1 MKDLLIQTAKR
12 TGLVGAEQLA
22 DFLENNNSGQRLD
35 EALLSCPYFTE
46 EAVLKLFA
54 AALGWEFLVD
64 IPAKSVPAE
73 FVEAV
78 PATYA
83 QHHYLIGI
91 RTEADVNKR
100 LTAETA
106 ENAEKELNLSLSEA
120 KELNSAVKKNSIS
133 ELTVVLSKP
142 LDANALDNVSKMT
155 GLAVRA
161 AISTRTAITAAI
173 DVAYEQRTT
182 VIEEVAEELDSQN
195 LDQLIDEVATSD
207 DLLDVVNRPPVIRL
221 VNDILFRA
229 LQLRASDIHVHPYE
243 TKIQIRYRID
253 GILYNTLSLNRNV
266 LPLIISRI
274 KVMAGMD
281 IAERRLPQDG
291 RCSVRLGQREVDLR
305 ISTVPT
311 SYGERSVLRLLDKST
326 ALFGLNELGLGGEDL
341 KTFDS
346 LLNRSHGVI
355 FVTGPTGSGKSTT
368 LYACLNR
375 INSAEKNIMTIED
388 PIEYQLEGISQM
400 QVASKKGMNFV
411 TSLRHV
417 LRQDPDVIMVGE
429 VRDIETARMAIQSSL
444 TGHLVFSTLHT
455 NDSAGAVSRLLDLG
469 VEPYLASSS
478 LIAIMAQRLVRK
490 VCPDCR
496 EPAEPTTHQL
506 RELGLGDV
514 EVSGSSGF
522 FVGAGCDKCF
532 QTGYRGRTG
541 IYELMLVN
549 EEIADLIYKRESA
562 GVIKKA
568 AINAG
573 LQTLRMDGA
582 GKVLAGV
589 TTIAEVLRVTQADVI

>member
-12 TGLVGAEQLA
+12 TGLVDVAQLSK
-22 DFLENNNSGQRLD
+22 FLEDNDGKGRID
-35 EALLSCPYFTE
+35 EVLLSCPYFTE
-46 EAVLKLFA
+46 DMVLKLFA
-54 AALGWEFLVD
+54 ETLGWEYLSE
-64 IPAKSVPAE
+64 IPAKDVPGKFIE
-73 FVEAV
+73 SV

-83 QHHYLIGI
+83 QHHFLIGI
-91 RTEADVNKR
+91 KSHDHNSGSASDSKSDEDD
-100 LTAETA
+100 
-106 ENAEKELNLSLSEA
+106 SE
-120 KELNSAVKKNSIS
+120 

-155 GLAVRA
+155 GLPVKAAIATRA
-161 AISTRTAITAAI
+161 AITSVI
-173 DVAYEQRTT
+173 DVAYEQRST

-195 LDQLIDEVATSD
+195 LDQLVDEVATSD

-243 TKIQIRYRID
+243 SKIQIRYRID
-253 GILYNTLSLNRNV
+253 GILYDTLSLNRNV

-281 IAERRLPQDG
+281 IAERRMPQDG

-311 SYGERSVLRLLDKST
+311 SFGERSVLRILDKST
-326 ALFGLNELGLGGEDL
+326 GIFILNELGLWQDDL
-341 KTFDS
+341 QKFDS

-375 INSAEKNIMTIED
+375 INSAEKNVITIED
-388 PIEYQLEGISQM
+388 PIEYQLEGISQI
-400 QVASKKGMNFV
+400 QVASKKGMTFA

-469 VEPYLASSS
+469 VEPYLVSSS
-478 LIAIMAQRLVRK
+478 LIAIIAQRLVRK
-490 VCPDCR
+490 VCPDCKQPV
-496 EPAEPTTHQL
+496 EPAAHEL
-506 RELGLGDV
+506 RELGLADAANKGK
-514 EVSGSSGF
+514 F
-522 FVGAGCDKCF
+522 FVGKGCDKCF

-541 IYELMLVN
+541 IYEMMMISQDIQN
-549 EEIADLIYKRESA
+549 LIYARESA
-562 GVIKKA
+562 GTIKRHA
-568 AINAG
+568 LNTG

-582 GKVLAGV
+582 RKALAGV
-589 TTIAEVLRVTQADVI
+589 TTIAEVLRVTQADIT

>member
-12 TGLVGAEQLA
+12 TELVDVEQLEK
-22 DFLENNNSGQRLD
+22 FFENNESGERLD

-46 EAVLKLFA
+46 ESVLKLFA
-54 AALGWEFLVD
+54 AALGQEFLSE
-64 IPAKSVPAE
+64 IPPKTVPAE

-78 PATYA
+78 PVTYA
-83 QHHYLIGI
+83 QHHYLIGT
-91 RTEADVNKR
+91 RPEADDGEGSQTR
-100 LTAETA
+100 D
-106 ENAEKELNLSLSEA
+106 NASGG
-120 KELNSAVKKNSIS
+120 S

-142 LDANALDNVSKMT
+142 LDTNSLDNVSKMT
-155 GLAVRA
+155 GLPVRP

-182 VIEEVAEELDSQN
+182 VIEDVAEELDSQN
-195 LDQLIDEVATSD
+195 LDQLIDEVASSD

-243 TKIQIRYRID
+243 AKIQIRYRID
-253 GILYNTLSLNRNV
+253 GILYDVLSLNRNV

-311 SYGERSVLRLLDKST
+311 SFGERSVLRLLDKST
-326 ALFGLNELGLGGEDL
+326 GLFGLNELGLWEEDL
-341 KTFDS
+341 KRFDAM
-346 LLNRSHGVI
+346 LNRSHGII

-368 LYACLNR
+368 LYASLNR
-375 INSAEKNIMTIED
+375 INSAEKNVMTIED

-400 QVASKKGMNFV
+400 QVASKKGVTFV
-411 TSLRHV
+411 NALRHV

-429 VRDIETARMAIQSSL
+429 VRDIETARMVIQSSL
-444 TGHLVFSTLHT
+444 TGHLVFSTVHT
-455 NDSAGAVSRLLDLG
+455 NDSAGTVTRLLDLG
-469 VEPYLASSS
+469 VEPYLVSSS
-478 LIAIMAQRLVRK
+478 LIAVMAQRLVRK

-496 EPAEPTTHQL
+496 QKYEPTPHEL
-506 RELGLGDV
+506 RELGLMSADART
-514 EVSGSSGF
+514 SGSGENSGKF

-532 QTGYRGRTG
+532 DTGYRGRTG
-541 IYELMLVN
+541 IYELMLIS
-549 EEIADLIYKRESA
+549 EEIRELIYKRESA
-562 GVIKKA
+562 GIVKKA
-568 AINAG
+568 ALNAG
-573 LQTLRMDGA
+573 LQTLRMDA
-582 GKVLAGV
+582 VRKVLAGI
-589 TTIAEVLRVTQADVI
+589 TTISEVLRVTQADVM

>member
-12 TGLVGAEQLA
+12 TGLVDVKQLVK
-22 DFLENNNSGQRLD
+22 FFEGNEGGERLD
-35 EALLSCPYFTE
+35 EALLRCPYFTE
-46 EAVLKLFA
+46 EAVLRLFA
-54 AALGWEFLVD
+54 AALGQEFLPE
-64 IPAKSVPAE
+64 IPPRTVPVE
-73 FVEAV
+73 FIEAV

-83 QHHYLIGI
+83 QHHYLVATRPEDDDG
-91 RTEADVNKR
+91 
-100 LTAETA
+100 
-106 ENAEKELNLSLSEA
+106 
-120 KELNSAVKKNSIS
+120 
-133 ELTVVLSKP
+133 ELTVVLSRP
-142 LDANALDNVSKMT
+142 LDTNALDNVSKMT
-155 GLAVRA
+155 GVPVKA
-161 AISTRTAITAAI
+161 AIATRTAITAAI

-195 LDQLIDEVATSD
+195 LDQLVDEVGTSD

-243 TKIQIRYRID
+243 TKIQIRYRVD
-253 GILYNTLSLNRNV
+253 GILYDVLSLNRNV
-266 LPLIISRI
+266 LSLIISRI

-281 IAERRLPQDG
+281 IAERRMPQDG
-291 RCSVRLGQREVDLR
+291 RCSVRLGQREIDLR

-311 SYGERSVLRLLDKST
+311 SYGERSVMRLLDKST
-326 ALFGLNELGLGGEDL
+326 GLFGLNELGLWEDDL
-341 KTFDS
+341 KKFDS
-346 LLNRSHGVI
+346 LLDRSHGVI

-368 LYACLNR
+368 LYASLTR
-375 INSAEKNIMTIED
+375 INSAEKNVMTIED

-400 QVASKKGMNFV
+400 QVAAKKGMNFAN
-411 TSLRHV
+411 SLRHV

-455 NDSAGAVSRLLDLG
+455 NDSAGAVTRLLDLG
-469 VEPYLASSS
+469 VEPYLVSSS

-496 EPAEPTTHQL
+496 QVYEPSPREL
-506 RELGLGDV
+506 RELGLLSAGAQIHDS
-514 EVSGSSGF
+514 SGSAGKF
-522 FVGAGCDKCF
+522 FTGAGCDRCF

-549 EEIADLIYKRESA
+549 EEIQNLIYNRESA
-562 GVIKKA
+562 GTIKRA
-568 AINAG
+568 ALEAG

-582 GKVLAGV
+582 RKVADG
-589 TTIAEVLRVTQADVI
+589 TTTVAEVLRVTQADVM

>member
-1 MKDLLIQTAKR
+1 MKELLIQTAKR
-12 TGLVGAEQLA
+12 TGLVDAEQLA
-22 DFLENNNSGQRLD
+22 KFLEENSTGERLD
-35 EALLSCPYFTE
+35 ELLLRCPYFTE

-54 AALGWEFLVD
+54 AALGQEFLPD
-64 IPAKSVPAE
+64 ISAKAVPAE
-73 FVEAV
+73 FVQAV

-91 RTEADVNKR
+91 KAQTDDGE
-100 LTAETA
+100 
-106 ENAEKELNLSLSEA
+106 
-120 KELNSAVKKNSIS
+120 I
-133 ELTVVLSKP
+133 TVVLSKP
-142 LDANALDNVSKMT
+142 LDTDTLDNVSKMT
-155 GLAVRA
+155 GLPVRPA
-161 AISTRTAITAAI
+161 LSTRTAITAVI

-195 LDQLIDEVATSD
+195 LDQLVDEVGTSD

-243 TKIQIRYRID
+243 AKIQIRYRID
-253 GILYNTLSLNRNV
+253 GILYDVLSLNKNV

-274 KVMAGMD
+274 KVMSGMD
-281 IAERRLPQDG
+281 IAEHRLPQDG

-311 SYGERSVLRLLDKST
+311 SYGERSVLRLLDKSSGI
-326 ALFGLNELGLGGEDL
+326 LGLNELGLWENDL
-341 KTFDS
+341 KKFDS
-346 LLNRSHGVI
+346 LLNRTHGVV

-400 QVASKKGMNFV
+400 QVAGKKGMTFA

-455 NDSAGAVSRLLDLG
+455 NDAAGAVTRLLDLG
-469 VEPYLASSS
+469 LEPYLVSSS
-478 LIAIMAQRLVRK
+478 LIAIMAQRLVRR
-490 VCPDCR
+490 VCPDCKR
-496 EPAEPTTHQL
+496 VYEPTEHEL
-506 RELGLGDV
+506 RELGLGQV
-514 EVSGSSGF
+514 QNAGLAENGGKF
-522 FVGAGCDKCF
+522 FVGEGCDKCF

-541 IYELMLVN
+541 VYELMLIN
-549 EEIADLIYKRESA
+549 EEIQGLVYKRESA
-562 GVIKKA
+562 GVIKRA
-568 AINAG
+568 ALEAG
-573 LQTLRMDGA
+573 LQTLRMDGVR
-582 GKVLAGV
+582 KVLAGI
-589 TTIAEVLRVTQADVI
+589 TTIAEVLRVTQADVM

>member
-1 MKDLLIQTAKR
+1 MKELLIRTAER
-12 TGLVGAEQLA
+12 TELIDAGQLRK
-22 DFLENNNSGQRLD
+22 FLEENSGQGRID
-35 EALLSCPYFTE
+35 EALLNCPYFTE
-46 EAVLKLFA
+46 DAVLKLFA
-54 AALGWEFLVD
+54 EALGWEYLAE
-64 IPAKSVPAE
+64 IPAKLVPVE
-73 FVEAV
+73 FIEAV

-83 QHHYLIGI
+83 QHHFLIGI
-91 RTEADVNKR
+91 KR
-100 LTAETA
+100 ETDDG
-106 ENAEKELNLSLSEA
+106 
-120 KELNSAVKKNSIS
+120 

-155 GLAVRA
+155 GLPVRA
-161 AISTRTAITAAI
+161 AVSTRTAITAVI
-173 DVAYEQRTT
+173 DVAYEQRST
-182 VIEEVAEELDSQN
+182 VIEEVAEELDQQN
-195 LDQLIDEVATSD
+195 LDQLVDEVGASD

-243 TKIQIRYRID
+243 TKVQIRYRID
-253 GILYNTLSLNRNV
+253 GILYDVLSLNRNV
-266 LPLIISRI
+266 LPLIVSRI

-326 ALFGLNELGLGGEDL
+326 GLFSLNELGMWEDDL
-341 KTFDS
+341 ERFD
-346 LLNRSHGVI
+346 LLLHHSHGVI

-368 LYACLNR
+368 LYASLNR
-375 INSAEKNIMTIED
+375 LNSSEKNVITIED
-388 PIEYQLEGISQM
+388 PIEYQLDGISQI
-400 QVASKKGMNFV
+400 QVASKKGMTFA

-478 LIAIMAQRLVRK
+478 LIAILAQRLVRR
-490 VCPDCR
+490 VCPDCKKAT
-496 EPAEPTTHQL
+496 EPSARDL
-506 RELGLGDV
+506 RALGLLGNGDDAPATRNS
-514 EVSGSSGF
+514 EEF
-522 FVGAGCDKCF
+522 FVGAGCEKCF

-541 IYELMLVN
+541 IYELL
-549 EEIADLIYKRESA
+549 LISEQIQDMIYRRETA
-562 GVIKKA
+562 GAIKK
-568 AINAG
+568 NALEAG
-573 LQTLRMDGA
+573 MQTLRMDGA
-582 GKVLAGV
+582 RKALAGI
-589 TTIAEVLRVTQADVI
+589 TTVSEVLRVTQADVI

>member
-1 MKDLLIQTAKR
+1 MKDLLVQTAKR
-12 TGLVGAEQLA
+12 TGLVDAEQLA
-22 DFLENNNSGQRLD
+22 EFLENNQEGDRLD
-35 EALLSCPYFTE
+35 EALLRCPYFTE
-46 EAVLKLFA
+46 ESVLRLFA
-54 AALGWEFLVD
+54 AALGREFLD
-64 IPAKSVPAE
+64 EIPVKAVPAE

-78 PATYA
+78 PAAYA

-91 RTEADVNKR
+91 KTDDDDG
-100 LTAETA
+100 
-106 ENAEKELNLSLSEA
+106 
-120 KELNSAVKKNSIS
+120 

-142 LDANALDNVSKMT
+142 LDSNALDNVSKMT
-155 GLAVRA
+155 GMPVKP
-161 AISTRTAITAAI
+161 AISTRTTITAVI
-173 DVAYEQRTT
+173 DVAYEQRST

-195 LDQLIDEVATSD
+195 LDQLVDEVTTSD
-207 DLLDVVNRPPVIRL
+207 DLLDVVNRPPLIRL

-243 TKIQIRYRID
+243 AKIQIRYRID
-253 GILYNTLSLNRNV
+253 GILYDVLSLNRNV

-291 RCSVRLGQREVDLR
+291 RCSVRLGHREVDLR

-311 SYGERSVLRLLDKST
+311 SYGERSVLRILDKST
-326 ALFGLNELGLGGEDL
+326 GLFALDELGLWEGDL
-341 KTFDS
+341 NRFDS

-375 INSAEKNIMTIED
+375 INSAEKNVITIED
-388 PIEYQLEGISQM
+388 PIEYQIEGISQI
-400 QVASKKGMNFV
+400 QVASKKGMTFA

-496 EPAEPTTHQL
+496 QAYEPTAREL
-506 RELGLGDV
+506 RELGLDSSDAGL
-514 EVSGSSGF
+514 SGLGEGGGRF
-522 FVGAGCDKCF
+522 FVGAGCDRCF

-541 IYELMLVN
+541 VYELMLID
-549 EEIADLIYKRESA
+549 EEVQDLIYKRESA
-562 GVIKKA
+562 GVVKKSA
-568 AINAG
+568 LNAG
-573 LQTLRMDGA
+573 LQTLRMDGTR
-582 GKVLAGV
+582 KVLAGV
-589 TTIAEVLRVTQADVI
+589 TTIAEVLRVTQADVM

>member
-12 TGLVGAEQLA
+12 TGLVDPEQLA
-22 DFLENNNSGQRLD
+22 KFLEENHSKARVD
-35 EALLSCPYFTE
+35 EVLLNCPYFTE
-46 EAVLKLFA
+46 DVVLKLFA
-54 AALGWEFLVD
+54 EALGWEFLPE
-64 IPAKSVPAE
+64 IPAKAVPVE
-73 FVEAV
+73 FIEAV

-83 QHHYLIGI
+83 QHHFLIGI
-91 RTEADVNKR
+91 RPEADNG
-100 LTAETA
+100 
-106 ENAEKELNLSLSEA
+106 
-120 KELNSAVKKNSIS
+120 

-155 GLAVRA
+155 GLPVKA
-161 AISTRTAITAAI
+161 AISTRAAITSVI
-173 DVAYEQRTT
+173 DIAYEQRTT
-182 VIEEVAEELDSQN
+182 VIEEVVEELDSQN
-195 LDQLIDEVATSD
+195 LDQLVDEVSTSD

-243 TKIQIRYRID
+243 AKIQIRYRID
-253 GILYNTLSLNRNV
+253 GILYDTLSLNRNV

-311 SYGERSVLRLLDKST
+311 SYGERSVMRLLDKST
-326 ALFGLNELGLGGEDL
+326 GLFALDELGLWEDDL
-341 KTFDS
+341 GKFDS

-375 INSAEKNIMTIED
+375 INSAEKNVITIED
-388 PIEYQLEGISQM
+388 PIEYQLEGISQI
-400 QVASKKGMNFV
+400 QVASKKGMTFA

-469 VEPYLASSS
+469 VEPYLVSSS
-478 LIAIMAQRLVRK
+478 LIAIIAQRLVRK
-490 VCPDCR
+490 VCPDCKQAT
-496 EPAEPTTHQL
+496 EPSAHEL
-506 RELGLGDV
+506 RELGLG
-514 EVSGSSGF
+514 EVTVNNGGKF
-522 FVGAGCDKCF
+522 FVGTGCEKCF

-541 IYELMLVN
+541 IYEMMLIN
-549 EEIADLIYKRESA
+549 EEIQNLIYKRETA
-562 GVIKKA
+562 GTIKRIA
-568 AINAG
+568 LDAG

-582 GKVLAGV
+582 RKVLAGI
-589 TTIAEVLRVTQADVI
+589 TTISEVLRVTQADVM

>member
-1 MKDLLIQTAKR
+1 MKDLLLQTAKR
-12 TGLVGAEQLA
+12 TGLVDAERLA
-22 DFLENNNSGQRLD
+22 GFFEENTGQGRLD
-35 EALLSCPYFTE
+35 EILLNCPYFTE
-46 EAVLKLFA
+46 DAVLRLFA
-54 AALGWEFLVD
+54 EALGWEFLSE
-64 IPAKSVPAE
+64 ISPKNVPVE
-73 FVEAV
+73 FIEAV
-78 PATYA
+78 PAMYA
-83 QHHYLIGI
+83 QHHFLIGI
-91 RTEADVNKR
+91 KPDADNG
-100 LTAETA
+100 
-106 ENAEKELNLSLSEA
+106 
-120 KELNSAVKKNSIS
+120 

-155 GLAVRA
+155 GLPVSAAV
-161 AISTRTAITAAI
+161 STRATITSVI
-173 DVAYEQRTT
+173 DVAYEQKST

-195 LDQLIDEVATSD
+195 LDQLVDEVAGSD

-243 TKIQIRYRID
+243 SKIQIRYRID
-253 GILYNTLSLNRNV
+253 GILYDTLSLNKNV

-326 ALFGLNELGLGGEDL
+326 GLFGLNELGLCNDDL
-341 KTFDS
+341 HKFDS

-375 INSAEKNIMTIED
+375 INSAEKNVITIED
-388 PIEYQLEGISQM
+388 PIEYQLEGISQI
-400 QVASKKGMNFV
+400 QVASKKGMTFA

-417 LRQDPDVIMVGE
+417 LRQDPDVIMIGE

-469 VEPYLASSS
+469 VEPYLVSSS
-478 LIAIMAQRLVRK
+478 LIAIIAQRLVRK
-490 VCPDCR
+490 VCPDCKKPF
-496 EPAEPTTHQL
+496 EPSSHEL
-506 RELGLGDV
+506 KELGLGKMDN
-514 EVSGSSGF
+514 VSGKF
-522 FVGAGCDKCF
+522 FVGTGCERCF

-541 IYELMLVN
+541 IYEMMIIDS
-549 EEIADLIYKRESA
+549 EIQNLIYKQESA
-562 GVIKKA
+562 GTIKRFA
-568 AINAG
+568 LNAG

-582 GKVLAGV
+582 RKVLAGI
-589 TTIAEVLRVTQADVI
+589 TTISEVLRVTQADVM

>member
-1 MKDLLIQTAKR
+1 MRELLLQTAER
-12 TGLVGAEQLA
+12 TGLVEAGKLA
-22 DFLENNNSGQRLD
+22 KYLD
-35 EALLSCPYFTE
+35 ENGAQGRIDETLLACPYFTE
-46 EAVLKLFA
+46 DAVLRLFA
-54 AALGWEFLVD
+54 EALDWEFLAE
-64 IPAKSVPAE
+64 IPAKNVPVE
-73 FVEAV
+73 FIEAV

-83 QHHYLIGI
+83 QHHFLIGI
-91 RTEADVNKR
+91 KDHADDG
-100 LTAETA
+100 
-106 ENAEKELNLSLSEA
+106 
-120 KELNSAVKKNSIS
+120 

-142 LDANALDNVSKMT
+142 LDADALDNVSKMT
-155 GLAVRA
+155 GWPVKA
-161 AISTRTAITAAI
+161 AISTRTAITAVI

-195 LDQLIDEVATSD
+195 LDQLVDEVSTSD

-243 TKIQIRYRID
+243 AKIQIRYRID
-253 GILYNTLSLNRNV
+253 GILYDVLSLNRNV
-266 LPLIISRI
+266 LSLIISRI

-311 SYGERSVLRLLDKST
+311 SFGERSVLRLLDKST
-326 ALFGLNELGLGGEDL
+326 GLFGLDELGLWADDL
-341 KTFDS
+341 ERLDS

-375 INSAEKNIMTIED
+375 INSSEKNVITIED
-388 PIEYQLEGISQM
+388 PIEYQLEGISQI
-400 QVASKKGMNFV
+400 QVASKKGMTFA

-478 LIAIMAQRLVRK
+478 LIAIIAQRLVRK
-490 VCPDCR
+490 VCQDCKA
-496 EPAEPTTHQL
+496 PAEPTSREL
-506 RELGLGDV
+506 RELGLGGV
-514 EVSGSSGF
+514 ERSVGAEEARF
-522 FVGAGCDKCF
+522 FVGAGCEKCF

-541 IYELMLVN
+541 IYELLMINVD
-549 EEIADLIYKRESA
+549 IQDLIYKRETA
-562 GVIKKA
+562 GAIKKLA
-568 AINAG
+568 LEAG
-573 LQTLRMDGA
+573 MQTLRMDGA
-582 GKVLAGV
+582 RKAAAGI
-589 TTIAEVLRVTQADVI
+589 TSISEVLRVTQADVM

>member
-12 TGLVGAEQLA
+12 TGLIDAEQLA
-22 DFLENNNSGQRLD
+22 KFLEENSSRQRLD
-35 EALLSCPYFTE
+35 EILLACPYFTE
-46 EAVLKLFA
+46 DRVLKLFA
-54 AALGWEFLVD
+54 EALGCEFLSE
-64 IPAKSVPAE
+64 IAPKAVPVE

-78 PATYA
+78 PAAYA
-83 QHHYLIGI
+83 QHHYLIGVK
-91 RTEADVNKR
+91 TDDG
-100 LTAETA
+100 ETA
-106 ENAEKELNLSLSEA
+106 KREEDEPSDHQTELS
-120 KELNSAVKKNSIS
+120 
-133 ELTVVLSKP
+133 VVLSKP

-155 GLAVRA
+155 GLPVRL
-161 AISTRTAITAAI
+161 AISTRAAITSVI
-173 DVAYEQRTT
+173 DIAYEQRTT

-195 LDQLIDEVATSD
+195 IDQLVDEVAASD

-243 TKIQIRYRID
+243 AKIQIRYRID
-253 GILYNTLSLNRNV
+253 GILYDTLSLNRNV
-266 LPLIISRI
+266 LPLVISRI

-326 ALFGLNELGLGGEDL
+326 ALFGLNELGLSRDDL
-341 KTFDS
+341 NKFDS
-346 LLNRSHGVI
+346 LLTHSHGVI

-375 INSAEKNIMTIED
+375 INSAEKNVMTIED

-400 QVASKKGMNFV
+400 QVASKKGV
-411 TSLRHV
+411 TFANALRHV
-417 LRQDPDVIMVGE
+417 LRQDPDVIMIGE

-455 NDSAGAVSRLLDLG
+455 NDAAGAVTRLLDLG
-469 VEPYLASSS
+469 LEPYLVSSS
-478 LIAIMAQRLVRK
+478 LIAVIAQRLVRK

-496 EPAEPTTHQL
+496 KAVEPAPHEL
-506 RELGLGDV
+506 RELGI
-514 EVSGSSGF
+514 GSSDLARNGGKF
-522 FVGAGCDKCF
+522 YVGQGCERCF
-532 QTGYRGRTG
+532 QTGFRGRTG
-541 IYELMLVN
+541 VYETMLIN
-549 EEIADLIYKRESA
+549 EEIQNLVYKRETA
-562 GVIKKA
+562 GTIKKIA
-568 AINAG
+568 LEAG
-573 LQTLRMDGA
+573 MQTLRMDGA
-582 GKVLAGV
+582 RKVLAGI
-589 TTIAEVLRVTQADVI
+589 TTISEVLRVTQADIM

>member
-1 MKDLLIQTAKR
+1 MRDLLVQTAKR
-12 TGLVGAEQLA
+12 TGLVNAEQLA
-22 DFLENNNSGQRLD
+22 KFLDENKGAERLD
-35 EALLSCPYFTE
+35 ELLLRCPYFTE
-46 EAVLKLFA
+46 DMVLRLLA
-54 AALGWEFLVD
+54 EALGWEFLPEISEKT
-64 IPAKSVPAE
+64 IPLE

-83 QHHYLIGI
+83 QHHFLIGVQPQD
-91 RTEADVNKR
+91 EDG
-100 LTAETA
+100 
-106 ENAEKELNLSLSEA
+106 
-120 KELNSAVKKNSIS
+120 

-155 GLAVRA
+155 GMSVKP
-161 AISTRTAITAAI
+161 AISTRAAITSVI
-173 DVAYEQRTT
+173 DIAYEQRTT

-195 LDQLIDEVATSD
+195 LDQLVDEVAGSD

-221 VNDILFRA
+221 VNDVLFRA

-253 GILYNTLSLNRNV
+253 GILYDVLTLNKNV

-311 SYGERSVLRLLDKST
+311 SFGERSVMRLLDKST
-326 ALFGLNELGLGGEDL
+326 GLFTLDELGLWEDDL
-341 KTFDS
+341 KKFDT
-346 LLNRSHGVI
+346 LLHRSHGVI

-375 INSAEKNIMTIED
+375 INSSEKNVITIED
-388 PIEYQLEGISQM
+388 PIEYQLEGISQI
-400 QVASKKGMNFV
+400 QVASKKGMTFA

-455 NDSAGAVSRLLDLG
+455 NDSAGAVTRLLDLG
-469 VEPYLASSS
+469 LEPYLVSSS
-478 LIAIMAQRLVRK
+478 LIAVIAQRLVRK
-490 VCPDCR
+490 ICPECR
-496 EPAEPTTHQL
+496 KEYHPTEHEL
-506 RELGLGDV
+506 RELGLAT
-514 EVSGSSGF
+514 SGRFGNGTKF

-532 QTGYRGRTG
+532 QTGFRGRTG
-541 IYELMLVN
+541 IYEMMLIGDDIQ
-549 EEIADLIYKRESA
+549 ELIYKRETA
-562 GVIKKA
+562 GKIKKIA
-568 AINAG
+568 LNSG
-573 LQTLRMDGA
+573 MQTLRMDGA
-582 GKVLAGV
+582 RKVLAGI
-589 TTIAEVLRVTQADVI
+589 TTIPEVLRVTQTDVM

>member
-1 MKDLLIQTAKR
+1 MKDLLIQAAQQ
-12 TGLVGAEQLA
+12 TGLVDAKQLA
-22 DFLENNNSGQRLD
+22 EFLKNHKEEESRLD
-35 EALLSCPYFTE
+35 EVLLGCPYFTE

-54 AALGWEFLVD
+54 SVLGREFLSE
-64 IPAKSVPAE
+64 IPPKAVPVE

-91 RTEADVNKR
+91 KTEADDG
-100 LTAETA
+100 
-106 ENAEKELNLSLSEA
+106 
-120 KELNSAVKKNSIS
+120 
-133 ELTVVLSKP
+133 ELTIVLSKP
-142 LDANALDNVSKMT
+142 LDADALDNVSKMI
-155 GLAVRA
+155 GLPVRA
-161 AISTRTAITAAI
+161 AISTRAAITAAI

-195 LDQLIDEVATSD
+195 LDQLIDEVAASD

-243 TKIQIRYRID
+243 TKVQIRYRID
-253 GILYNTLSLNRNV
+253 GILYDALSLNRNV
-266 LPLIISRI
+266 LPLVISRI

-305 ISTVPT
+305 VSTVPT

-326 ALFGLNELGLGGEDL
+326 GLFALDELGLWEGDL
-341 KTFDS
+341 KKFDS

-375 INSAEKNIMTIED
+375 INAAEKNVMTIED

-400 QVASKKGMNFV
+400 QVASKKGVTFV
-411 TSLRHV
+411 NALRHV

-429 VRDIETARMAIQSSL
+429 VRDIETARMVIQSSL
-444 TGHLVFSTLHT
+444 TGHLVFSTVHT
-455 NDSAGAVSRLLDLG
+455 NDSAGTISRLLDLG

-478 LIAIMAQRLVRK
+478 LIAILAQRLVRK

-496 EPAEPTTHQL
+496 QEYKPTAHEL
-506 RELGLGDV
+506 RELGQGD
-514 EVSGSSGF
+514 EEAASLAENGRKF
-522 FVGAGCDKCF
+522 YVGAGCDKCF
-532 QTGYRGRTG
+532 QTGFRGRTG
-541 IYELMLVN
+541 IYELMLIN
-549 EEIADLIYKRESA
+549 EEIQDLIYRRESA
-562 GVIKKA
+562 GAIKKA
-568 AINAG
+568 ALDAG
-573 LQTLRMDGA
+573 LQTLRMDGTR
-582 GKVLAGV
+582 KVLAGI
-589 TTIAEVLRVTQADVI
+589 TTIAEVLRVAQADMM

>member
-12 TGLVGAEQLA
+12 TGLVDADQLA
-22 DFLENNNSGQRLD
+22 KYLQELSGHQRLD

-46 EAVLKLFA
+46 DVVLKLFA
-54 AALGWEFLVD
+54 EALGWEYLSEV
-64 IPAKSVPAE
+64 PEKAVPAE
-73 FVEAV
+73 FVDAV

-83 QHHYLIGI
+83 QHHFLIGI
-91 RTEADVNKR
+91 RREDDNGQ
-100 LTAETA
+100 
-106 ENAEKELNLSLSEA
+106 
-120 KELNSAVKKNSIS
+120 
-133 ELTVVLSKP
+133 LTVVLSKP

-155 GLAVRA
+155 GLAVRP
-161 AISTRTAITAAI
+161 AISTRAAITSVI
-173 DVAYEQRTT
+173 DIAYEQRTT

-195 LDQLIDEVATSD
+195 LDQLVDEVGTSD

-253 GILYNTLSLNRNV
+253 GILYDVLTLNRNV

-326 ALFGLNELGLGGEDL
+326 GLFGLDELGLWQDDL
-341 KTFDS
+341 KKLDT
-346 LLNRSHGVI
+346 LLHRSHGVI

-375 INSAEKNIMTIED
+375 INSSEKNVITIED
-388 PIEYQLEGISQM
+388 PIEYQLEGISQI
-400 QVASKKGMNFV
+400 QVASKKGMTFA

-455 NDSAGAVSRLLDLG
+455 NDSAGAVTRLLDLG
-469 VEPYLASSS
+469 LEPYLVSSS
-478 LIAIMAQRLVRK
+478 LIAVIAQRLVRK

-496 EPAEPTTHQL
+496 EDYEPTPHEL
-506 RELGLGDV
+506 RELGLGNV
-514 EVSGSSGF
+514 RTGGASENGGKF
-522 FVGAGCDKCF
+522 FVGTGCDKCF

-541 IYELMLVN
+541 IYEMMLINN
-549 EEIADLIYKRESA
+549 ETQELIYKRKTA
-562 GVIKKA
+562 GTIKKIA
-568 AINAG
+568 LDAG
-573 LQTLRMDGA
+573 MQTLRMDGA
-582 GKVLAGV
+582 RKVLAGI
-589 TTIAEVLRVTQADVI
+589 TAISEVLRVTQADVL

>member
-1 MKDLLIQTAKR
+1 MKELLLQTAKR
-12 TGLVGAEQLA
+12 TGLVDAERLA
-22 DFLENNNSGQRLD
+22 GFFEENTGQVRID
-35 EALLSCPYFTE
+35 EALLNCPYFTE
-46 EAVLKLFA
+46 DAVLKLFA
-54 AALGWEFLVD
+54 EALGWEFLPE
-64 IPAKSVPAE
+64 ISAKDVPVE
-73 FVEAV
+73 FIEAV
-78 PATYA
+78 PAMYA

-91 RTEADVNKR
+91 KPDADNG
-100 LTAETA
+100 
-106 ENAEKELNLSLSEA
+106 
-120 KELNSAVKKNSIS
+120 

-142 LDANALDNVSKMT
+142 LDTNTLDNVSKMM
-155 GLAVRA
+155 GLPVMAAV
-161 AISTRTAITAAI
+161 STRTAITSVI
-173 DVAYEQRTT
+173 DVAYEQKTT
-182 VIEEVAEELDSQN
+182 VIDEVVEELDSQN
-195 LDQLIDEVATSD
+195 LDQLVDEVAGSD

-243 TKIQIRYRID
+243 SKIQIRYRID
-253 GILYNTLSLNRNV
+253 GILYDTLSLNKNV
-266 LPLIISRI
+266 LPLVISRI

-326 ALFGLNELGLGGEDL
+326 ALFGLNELGLCNEDL
-341 KTFDS
+341 QKFDS

-375 INSAEKNIMTIED
+375 INSAEQNVITIED
-388 PIEYQLEGISQM
+388 PIEYQLGGISQI
-400 QVASKKGMNFV
+400 QVASKKGMTFA

-417 LRQDPDVIMVGE
+417 LRQDPDVIMIGE

-444 TGHLVFSTLHT
+444 PGHLVFSTLHT

-469 VEPYLASSS
+469 VEPYLVSSS
-478 LIAIMAQRLVRK
+478 LIAIIAQRLVRK
-490 VCPDCR
+490 VCPDCK
-496 EPAEPTTHQL
+496 EPVKPSSHEL
-506 RELGLGDV
+506 IELGLGKMDND
-514 EVSGSSGF
+514 SGTF
-522 FVGAGCDKCF
+522 FVGAGCERCF

-541 IYELMLVN
+541 IYEMMLIDSEVQN
-549 EEIADLIYKRESA
+549 LIYKRESA
-562 GVIKKA
+562 GTIKRFA
-568 AINAG
+568 LNAG

-582 GKVLAGV
+582 RKVLAGT
-589 TTIAEVLRVTQADVI
+589 TTISEVLRVTQADVM

>member
-1 MKDLLIQTAKR
+1 MKELLIQTAKR
-12 TGLVGAEQLA
+12 TGVVDAEQLVK
-22 DFLENNNSGQRLD
+22 FLEEKKGQERLD
-35 EALLSCPYFTE
+35 DVLLSCPYFTE
-46 EAVLKLFA
+46 DVVLKLFA
-54 AALGWEFLVD
+54 EALGWEFLPE
-64 IPAKSVPAE
+64 ISAKDVPVE
-73 FVEAV
+73 FIEAV

-83 QHHYLIGI
+83 QHHFLIGI
-91 RTEADVNKR
+91 RRQPTDG
-100 LTAETA
+100 
-106 ENAEKELNLSLSEA
+106 
-120 KELNSAVKKNSIS
+120 

-142 LDANALDNVSKMT
+142 LDADALDNVSKMT
-155 GLAVRA
+155 GLPVKA
-161 AISTRTAITAAI
+161 AISTRAAITAVI
-173 DVAYEQRTT
+173 DVAYEQRST

-195 LDQLIDEVATSD
+195 LDRLVDEVATSD

-243 TKIQIRYRID
+243 NKLQIRYRID
-253 GILYNTLSLNRNV
+253 GILYDVLSLNRNV
-266 LPLIISRI
+266 LPLVISRI

-291 RCSVRLGQREVDLR
+291 RCSVRLGQREIDLR

-311 SYGERSVLRLLDKST
+311 SYGERSVLRILDKST
-326 ALFGLNELGLGGEDL
+326 GLFALNELGLWDDDL
-341 KTFDS
+341 NKFDS

-355 FVTGPTGSGKSTT
+355 FVTGPTGSGKTTT

-375 INSAEKNIMTIED
+375 INSSEKNVITIED
-388 PIEYQLEGISQM
+388 PIEYQLEGISQI
-400 QVASKKGMNFV
+400 QVAMKKGMTFA
-411 TSLRHV
+411 TALRHV

-478 LIAIMAQRLVRK
+478 LIAIIAQRLVRK

-496 EPAEPTTHQL
+496 KESEPAAHEL
-506 RELGLGDV
+506 KELGLG
-514 EVSGSSGF
+514 EIEANNGTKF
-522 FVGAGCDKCF
+522 FVGTGCERCF

-541 IYELMLVN
+541 IYEILRVN
-549 EEIADLIYKRESA
+549 EEVQDLIYRKKTA
-562 GVIKKA
+562 GTIKKVA
-568 AINAG
+568 LEAG
-573 LQTLRMDGA
+573 MKTLRMDGA
-582 GKVLAGV
+582 RKVLAGITAV
-589 TTIAEVLRVTQADVI
+589 SEVLRVTQADVV